1 MKKLSNIFKV
11 IFHISNIIVIFLY
24 LFPGSILGWLFYKNL
39 SAQPQLT
46 DDFINI
52 SSNHFYTFF
61 VLSIMGILSY
71 LKHKKLNLLIKYLL
85 LLSAILELSHLL
97 IPQRSFQLVDL
108 FGNILGVVVTIIIYK
123 IWKKYEFI

>member
-1 MKKLSNIFKV
+1 MKKLSNIFKI
-11 IFHISNIIVIFLY
+11 IFHIFNIIVIFLY
-24 LFPGSILGWLFYKNL
+24 LFPGSILGWLFYGNL
-39 SAQPQLT
+39 EKQLQLT

-71 LKHKKLNLLIKYLL
+71 LKHKKFNLLITYLL

-97 IPQRSFQLVDL
+97 IPQRSFELADL

-123 IWKKYEFI
+123 IWKNV

>member
-1 MKKLSNIFKV
+1 MKKLYNIFKV

-85 LLSAILELSHLL
+85 LLSVILELSHLL
-97 IPQRSFQLVDL
+97 IPQRSFELADL

-123 IWKKYEFI
+123 IWKNV

>member
-1 MKKLSNIFKV
+1 MKKLSNIFKI

-61 VLSIMGILSY
+61 VLSIIGILSY
-71 LKHKKLNLLIKYLL
+71 SKHKKFNLLIKYLL
-85 LLSAILELSHLL
+85 LLSVILELFHLL
-97 IPQRSFQLVDL
+97 LPQRAFELSDL
-108 FGNILGVVVTIIIYK
+108 FGNILGVMVAIIIYK
-123 IWKKYEFI
+123 IWKKV

>member
-85 LLSAILELSHLL
+85 LLSVILELSHLL
-97 IPQRSFQLVDL
+97 IPQRSFELEDL

>member
-39 SAQPQLT
+39 SGQLQLT

-61 VLSIMGILSY
+61 VLTIMGILSY

-97 IPQRSFQLVDL
+97 IPQRSFELADL
-108 FGNILGVVVTIIIYK
+108 FGNILGVMVVIIIYK
-123 IWKKYEFI
+123 IWKKV

>member
-1 MKKLSNIFKV
+1 MNKLSNIFKI
-11 IFHISNIIVIFLY
+11 IFHFLNIILIFFY
-24 LFPGSILGWLFYKNL
+24 LFPGSILGWFFYRNL
-39 SAQPQLT
+39 KIQPQLT

-61 VLSIMGILSY
+61 ILSITGIFSY

-85 LLSAILELSHLL
+85 LLSVILELFHLL
-97 IPQRSFQLVDL
+97 IPQRSFELADL

-123 IWKKYEFI
+123 IWKNV

>member
-24 LFPGSILGWLFYKNL
+24 LFPGSILGLLFYRNL
-39 SAQPQLT
+39 GKQPQLT

-85 LLSAILELSHLL
+85 LFSVILELSHLL
-97 IPQRSFQLVDL
+97 IPQRSFELGDL

-123 IWKKYEFI
+123 IWKKV